1 MKTRVHYPEEIKWK
15 VIEMKK
21 DGYSNWTIMEK
32 FGIKIVSQI
41 KTWMKWYRTGQT
53 YRFQQPVGKQYS
65 YGKGPKGLNELEQL
79 RLENKP
85 VKNKITDMGKV
96 PGNRKELNLKTV
108 VTLWTDFKTK
118 LTVKELCN
126 VLELPRSTFY
136 RWLQRTVDLR
146 DEIEEKIKDVCLR
159 YKLRYGYRRVTATL
173 RKMGLCVNHK
183 KVLRIMRQNQ
193 ILSKVR
199 RKKKKY
205 ISGAEPVVAPHR
217 LECQF
222 DASAPNE
229 KWFTD
234 VTYLLFGERTLY
246 LSTIM
251 DAFNREIISYVISE
265 SQALPLAMKTLKQ
278 AMRGRE
284 VKDVLLHS
292 DQGSIYTAKEFQAY
306 AKENGIITSMSRRG
320 NCHDNAVMESFF
332 GHLKSEAFYSQE
344 ITKVSNTTV
353 RKIVLEYIHYYNCVR
368 IQEKLN
374 HLSPKEFRG

>member
-1 MKTRVHYPEEIKWK
+1 
-15 VIEMKK
+15 
-21 DGYSNWTIMEK
+21 
-32 FGIKIVSQI
+32 
-41 KTWMKWYRTGQT
+41 
-53 YRFQQPVGKQYS
+53 
-65 YGKGPKGLNELEQL
+65 
-79 RLENKP
+79 
-85 VKNKITDMGKV
+85 MGKV
-96 PGNRKELNLKTV
+96 SGNRKELNPETV
-108 VTLWTDFKTK
+108 VTLWNHLRTK

-159 YKLRYGYRRVTATL
+159 HKLRYGYRRVTATL
-173 RKMGLCVNHK
+173 RKMELCVNHK

-199 RKKKKY
+199 QKKKKY
-205 ISGAEPVVAPHR
+205 ISGAKSVVAPHR
-217 LECQF
+217 LERQF
-222 DASAPNE
+222 DAFAPNE

-234 VTYLLFGERTLY
+234 VTYLLFGERALY

-278 AMRGRE
+278 AMRGRK

-374 HLSPKEFRG
+374 HLSPKEFREQVV